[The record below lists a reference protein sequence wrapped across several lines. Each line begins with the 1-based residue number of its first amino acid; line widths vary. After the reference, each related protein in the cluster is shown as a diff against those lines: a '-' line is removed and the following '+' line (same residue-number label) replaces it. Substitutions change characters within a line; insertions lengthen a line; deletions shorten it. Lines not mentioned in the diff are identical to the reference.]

1 MADKK
6 RDDLLVETLN
16 PDMGYFFRTSKKLY
30 ETRTKFQ
37 DLEIHEL
44 PRHGRMLRLDGVFQT
59 SDRDEFLYHEPL
71 AHVGG
76 MTIDGPKTA
85 LVIGGGDGGAAEEF
99 LKYKTIEKVVMV
111 ELDGGVVDACKE
123 YIPGIC
129 GDAFKNP
136 KLDLRIEDGIK
147 YVFET
152 NERFDQVLLDL
163 TDPFGPSIELYTHE
177 FYAQISKIMT
187 DRGILSLHIESPI
200 TRPELFSKLYWTLKS
215 VFPIVKPM
223 TNYVPLY
230 GTLWGFALASKT
242 QDPTS
247 VDKKVL
253 SERIAKHNLP
263 QLQFYNEDVHHALF
277 ALPNYVRDM
286 IKAEQ
291 QPIRKGDTLPV
302 PAGSKRNL
310 FLTETE
316 G

>member
-1 MADKK
+1 MPDKK
-6 RDDLLVETLN
+6 REDILVETLN
-16 PDMGYFFRTSKKLY
+16 PDMGYFFRTNKKLY
-30 ETRTKFQ
+30 EARTQYQ

-59 SDRDEFLYHEPL
+59 SERDEFLYHEPL

-76 MTIDGPKTA
+76 ITIDGPRKA

-111 ELDGGVVDACKE
+111 ELDGGVVDACKK

-129 GDAFKNP
+129 GNAFNDP
-136 KLDLRIEDGIK
+136 KLELRIQDGIQ

-152 NERFDQVLLDL
+152 NETFDQILLDL

-177 FYAQISKIMT
+177 FYAQISRILSNE
-187 DRGILSLHIESPI
+187 GVLSLHIESPI

-247 VDKKVL
+247 VDKKTIV
-253 SERIAKHNLP
+253 ERLAKHQLP
-263 QLQFYNEDVHHALF
+263 GLQFYNEDTHHSLF
-277 ALPNYVRDM
+277 ALPNYIRDL
-286 IKAEQ
+286 IKTEQ

-310 FLTETE
+310 AVYEVE
-316 G
+316 

>member
-1 MADKK
+1 MPDKK
-6 RDDLLVETLN
+6 REDILVETLN
-16 PDMGYFFRTSKKLY
+16 PDMGYFFRTNKKLY
-30 ETRTKFQ
+30 EARTQYQ

-59 SDRDEFLYHEPL
+59 SERDEFLYHEPL

-76 MTIDGPKTA
+76 ITIDGPRKA

-111 ELDGGVVDACKE
+111 ELDGGVVDACKK

-129 GDAFKNP
+129 GNAFNDP
-136 KLDLRIEDGIK
+136 KLELRIQDGIQ

-152 NERFDQVLLDL
+152 NETFDQILLDL

-177 FYAQISKIMT
+177 FYAQISRILSNE
-187 DRGILSLHIESPI
+187 GVLSLHIESPI

-247 VDKKVL
+247 VDKKTIV
-253 SERIAKHNLP
+253 ERLAKHQLP
-263 QLQFYNEDVHHALF
+263 GLQFYNEDTHHSLF
-277 ALPNYVRDM
+277 ALPNYIRDV
-286 IKAEQ
+286 IRTEQ

-310 FLTETE
+310 AVYEVE
-316 G
+316 

>member
-6 RDDLLVETLN
+6 RDDFLVETLN
-16 PDMGYFFRTSKKLY
+16 LDMGYFFRTNKKLY
-30 ETRTKFQ
+30 ETRTRFQ

-59 SDRDEFLYHEPL
+59 SERDEFLYHEPL

-76 MTIDGPKTA
+76 ITIDGPKKA

-123 YIPGIC
+123 HIPGIC
-129 GDAFKNP
+129 GNAFNDAR
-136 KLDLRIEDGIK
+136 LELRIEDGIQ

-152 NERFDQVLLDL
+152 KETFDQVLLDL

-177 FYAQISKIMT
+177 FYAQI
-187 DRGILSLHIESPI
+187 DRILAEGGVLSLHIESPI

-215 VFPIVKPM
+215 VFPIVRPM

-230 GTLWGFALASKT
+230 GTLWGFALASRT

-247 VDKKVL
+247 IGKNTIV
-253 SERIAKHNLP
+253 ERLAKHQLP
-263 QLQFYNEDVHHALF
+263 ALKFYNEDTHHSLF
-277 ALPNYVRDM
+277 ALPNYIRDM
-286 IKAEQ
+286 LKTEQ
-291 QPIRKGDTLPV
+291 EPIRKGDTLPV

-310 FLTETE
+310 AICEAE
-316 G
+316 

>member
-1 MADKK
+1 MAEKK
-6 RDDLLVETLN
+6 RDDILIETLN
-16 PDMGYFFRTSKKLY
+16 PDMGYFFRTDKKLY
-30 ETRTKFQ
+30 ETRTRFQ

-76 MTIDGPKTA
+76 ITLDGPRKA

-123 YIPGIC
+123 YIPKIC
-129 GDAFKNP
+129 GDAFTNP
-136 KLDLRIEDGIK
+136 KLELRIEDGIK

-152 NERFDQVLLDL
+152 TEIFDQVLLDL

-177 FYAQISKIMT
+177 FYAQIGKILSE
-187 DRGILSLHIESPI
+187 RGILSLHIESPI

-215 VFPIVKPM
+215 VFPIVRPM

-230 GTLWGFALASKT
+230 GTLWGFAIASKT
-242 QDPTS
+242 QDPAQVAKTTI
-247 VDKKVL
+247 V
-253 SERIAKHNLP
+253 ERLAKHNLP
-263 QLQFYNEDVHHALF
+263 DLSFYNEDTHHALL
-277 ALPNYVRDM
+277 ALPNYIRAM
-286 IKAEQ
+286 LEKEQ
-291 QPIRKGDTLPV
+291 APIRKGDSLPV

-310 FLTETE
+310 VLYEVE
-316 G
+316 

>member
-6 RDDLLVETLN
+6 REDILVETLN
-16 PDMGYFFRTSKKLY
+16 PDMGYFFRTHKKLY
-30 ETRTKFQ
+30 ETRTQYQ

-59 SDRDEFLYHEPL
+59 SERDEFLYHEPL

-76 MTIDGPKTA
+76 ITIDGPKKA

-111 ELDGGVVDACKE
+111 ELDGGVVDACKK
-123 YIPGIC
+123 YIPGIY
-129 GDAFKNP
+129 GNAFNDP
-136 KLDLRIEDGIK
+136 KLELRIQDGIQ

-152 NERFDQVLLDL
+152 NETFDQILLDL

-177 FYAQISKIMT
+177 FYAQISRILSNE
-187 DRGILSLHIESPI
+187 GVLSLHIESPI

-247 VDKKVL
+247 VDKQTIV
-253 SERIAKHNLP
+253 ERLAKHQLP
-263 QLQFYNEDVHHALF
+263 GLQFYNEDTHHSLF
-277 ALPNYVRDM
+277 ALPNYIRDL
-286 IKAEQ
+286 IRTEQ

-310 FLTETE
+310 AVYEVE
-316 G
+316 

>member
-1 MADKK
+1 MPDKK
-6 RDDLLVETLN
+6 REDILVETLN
-16 PDMGYFFRTSKKLY
+16 PDMGYFFRTNKKLY
-30 ETRTKFQ
+30 ETRTQYQ

-59 SDRDEFLYHEPL
+59 SERDEFLYHEPL

-76 MTIDGPKTA
+76 ITIDGPKKA

-111 ELDGGVVDACKE
+111 ELDGGVVDACKK

-129 GDAFKNP
+129 GNAFNDP
-136 KLDLRIEDGIK
+136 KLELRIQDGIQ

-152 NERFDQVLLDL
+152 DETFDQILLDL

-177 FYAQISKIMT
+177 FYAQISRILSNE
-187 DRGILSLHIESPI
+187 GVLSLHIESPI

-215 VFPIVKPM
+215 VFPIVRPM

-247 VDKKVL
+247 VDKQTIV
-253 SERIAKHNLP
+253 ERLAKHQLP
-263 QLQFYNEDVHHALF
+263 GLQFYNEDTHHSLF
-277 ALPNYVRDM
+277 ALPNYIRDL
-286 IKAEQ
+286 IRTEQ

-310 FLTETE
+310 AVYEVE
-316 G
+316 

>member
-1 MADKK
+1 MAEKK
-6 RDDLLVETLN
+6 REDLLIETLN
-16 PDMGYFFRTSKKLY
+16 PDMGYFFRTSKKIY

-44 PRHGRMLRLDGVFQT
+44 PRYGRMLRLDGVFQT

-76 MTIDGPKTA
+76 ITIDGPKKA

-99 LKYKTIEKVVMV
+99 LKYNTIEKVVMV
-111 ELDGGVVDACKE
+111 ELDCGVVDACKE

-129 GDAFKNP
+129 GNAFNDP
-136 KLDLRIEDGIK
+136 RLELRIEDGIK

-152 NERFDQVLLDL
+152 KETFDQVLLDL

-177 FYAQISKIMT
+177 FYAQISKILT
-187 DRGILSLHIESPI
+187 EKGIVSLHIESPI
-200 TRPELFSKLYWTLKS
+200 TRPELFSKLFWTLKS
-215 VFPIVKPM
+215 VFPIVRPM

-247 VDKKVL
+247 VDKKTIV
-253 SERIAKHNLP
+253 ERLAKHQLP
-263 QLQFYNEDVHHALF
+263 ELHFYNENTHHSLF
-277 ALPNYVRDM
+277 ALPNYVLEI

-291 QPIRKGDTLPV
+291 EPIRRGDTLPV

-310 FLTETE
+310 VIYE
-316 G
+316 GE

>member
-1 MADKK
+1 MVDKK
-6 RDDLLVETLN
+6 REDLLVETLN

-76 MTIDGPKTA
+76 ISIDGPKKA

-123 YIPGIC
+123 HIPGIC
-129 GDAFKNP
+129 GDAFNNP
-136 KLDLRIEDGIK
+136 KLELLIEDGIK

-152 NERFDQVLLDL
+152 KETFDQVLLDL

-177 FYAQISKIMT
+177 FYAQISKILT
-187 DRGILSLHIESPI
+187 DKGILSLHIESPI

-242 QDPTS
+242 QDPTA
-247 VDKKVL
+247 VDKKTIL
-253 SERIAKHNLP
+253 DRLGKHDLGK
-263 QLQFYNEDVHHALF
+263 LQFYNEDTHHSLF
-277 ALPNYVRDM
+277 ALPNYVREM
-286 IKAEQ
+286 IKDEQ
-291 QPIRKGDTLPV
+291 KPIRKGDTLPV

-310 FLTETE
+310 NLFEAE
-316 G
+316 

>member
-1 MADKK
+1 MADKL
-6 RDDLLVETLN
+6 REDLLIETLN

-30 ETRTKFQ
+30 ETKTKFQ

-59 SDRDEFLYHEPL
+59 SDQDEFLYHEPL

-76 MTIDGPKTA
+76 ITIDGPKKA

-99 LKYKTIEKVVMV
+99 LKYDTIEKVVMV

-129 GDAFKNP
+129 GGAFKDP
-136 KLDLRIEDGIK
+136 KLDLKIEDGIK

-152 NERFDQVLLDL
+152 QEKFDQVLLDL

-177 FYAQISKIMT
+177 FYSQISNILSDK
-187 DRGILSLHIESPI
+187 GILSLHIESPI

-242 QDPTS
+242 QDPTQLEKN
-247 VDKKVL
+247 VILERLARHKL
-253 SERIAKHNLP
+253 SK
-263 QLQFYNEDVHHALF
+263 LQFYNEDTHHSLF
-277 ALPNYVRDM
+277 ALPNYVREM
-286 IKAEQ
+286 IKNEQ
-291 QPIRKGDTLPV
+291 TPIRKGDSLPV

-310 FLTETE
+310 SLYEA

>member
-1 MADKK
+1 MAEKR
-6 RDDLLVETLN
+6 RDDILIETLN
-16 PDMGYFFRTSKKLY
+16 PDMGYFFRTDKKLY
-30 ETRTKFQ
+30 ETRTRFQ

-76 MTIDGPKTA
+76 ITLDGPRKA

-111 ELDGGVVDACKE
+111 ELDGGVVDACKA
-123 YIPGIC
+123 YIPQIC
-129 GDAFKNP
+129 GDAFNNP
-136 KLDLRIEDGIK
+136 KLELRIEDGIR

-152 NERFDQVLLDL
+152 KEVFDQILLDL

-177 FYAQISKIMT
+177 FYTQVSKILSNQ
-187 DRGILSLHIESPI
+187 GILSLHIESPI

-215 VFPIVKPM
+215 VFPIVRPM

-230 GTLWGFALASKT
+230 GTLWGFAIASKT
-242 QDPTS
+242 QDPTQ
-247 VDKKVL
+247 VAKATI
-253 SERIAKHNLP
+253 SERLAKHNLP
-263 QLQFYNEDVHHALF
+263 GLSFYNEDTHHALF
-277 ALPNYVRDM
+277 ALPNYIREM
-286 IKAEQ
+286 LKAEQ
-291 QPIRKGDTLPV
+291 VPIRKGDSLPV

-310 FLTETE
+310 VLYEVE
-316 G
+316 

>member
-1 MADKK
+1 MSETK
-6 RDDLLVETLN
+6 RDDLLIETLN
-16 PDMGYFFRTSKKLY
+16 PDMGYFLRTNKKIY

-76 MTIDGPKTA
+76 IAVDGPKTA

-123 YIPGIC
+123 HIPGIC
-129 GDAFKNP
+129 GDAFNNP
-136 KLDLRIEDGIK
+136 KLELRIEDGIK

-152 NERFDQVLLDL
+152 KEKFDQVLLDL

-177 FYAQISKIMT
+177 FYEQIARILSDK
-187 DRGILSLHIESPI
+187 GILSLHIESPI

-242 QDPTS
+242 VDPTS
-247 VDKKVL
+247 VEKRVIL
-253 SERIAKHNLP
+253 ERLAKHQLP
-263 QLQFYNEDVHHALF
+263 GLQFYNEDTHHSLF
-277 ALPNYVRDM
+277 ALPNYVREM
-286 IKAEQ
+286 IKNEQ
-291 QPIRKGDTLPV
+291 KPIRKGDTLPV

-310 FLTETE
+310 KLIEST
-316 G
+316 

>member
-1 MADKK
+1 MPDKK
-6 RDDLLVETLN
+6 REDILVETLN
-16 PDMGYFFRTSKKLY
+16 PDMGYFFRTNKKLY
-30 ETRTKFQ
+30 ETRTQYQ

-59 SDRDEFLYHEPL
+59 SERDEFLYHEPL

-76 MTIDGPKTA
+76 ITIDGPKKA

-111 ELDGGVVDACKE
+111 ELDGGVVDACKK

-129 GDAFKNP
+129 GNAFNDP
-136 KLDLRIEDGIK
+136 KLELRIQDGIQ

-152 NERFDQVLLDL
+152 NETFDQILLDL

-177 FYAQISKIMT
+177 FYAQISRILSNE
-187 DRGILSLHIESPI
+187 GVLSLHIESPI

-215 VFPIVKPM
+215 VFPIVRPM

-247 VDKKVL
+247 VDKKTIV
-253 SERIAKHNLP
+253 ERLAKHQLP
-263 QLQFYNEDVHHALF
+263 GLQFYNEDTHHSLF
-277 ALPNYVRDM
+277 ALPNYIRDL
-286 IKAEQ
+286 IRTEQ

-310 FLTETE
+310 AVYEVE
-316 G
+316 

>member
-1 MADKK
+1 MAEKK
-6 RDDLLVETLN
+6 RDDLLIETLN

-44 PRHGRMLRLDGVFQT
+44 PRHGRILRLDGVFQT
-59 SDRDEFLYHEPL
+59 SERDEFLYHEPL

-76 MTIDGPKTA
+76 ITIDGPKKA

-123 YIPGIC
+123 HIPAIC
-129 GDAFKNP
+129 GNAFNDP
-136 KLDLRIEDGIK
+136 RLELRIEDGIK

-152 NERFDQVLLDL
+152 REIFDQIMLDL

-177 FYAQISKIMT
+177 FYSQVNKILAEH
-187 DRGILSLHIESPI
+187 GILSLHIESPI

-215 VFPIVKPM
+215 VFPIVRPM

-242 QDPTS
+242 QDPTR
-247 VDKKVL
+247 VDKKTI
-253 SERIAKHNLP
+253 SERLAKHRLP
-263 QLQFYNEDVHHALF
+263 ELRFYNEDTHHALL
-277 ALPNYVRDM
+277 ALPNYVQEM
-286 IKAEQ
+286 IKSEQ
-291 QPIRKGDTLPV
+291 QPIRKGDSLPV

-310 FLTETE
+310 LVYEVE
-316 G
+316 